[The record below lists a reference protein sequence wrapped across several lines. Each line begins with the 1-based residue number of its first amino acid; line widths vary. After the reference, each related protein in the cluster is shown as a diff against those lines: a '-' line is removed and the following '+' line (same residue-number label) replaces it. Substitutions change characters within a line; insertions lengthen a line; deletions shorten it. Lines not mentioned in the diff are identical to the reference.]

1 MTIKRSK
8 HAPYDERKRQRVLV
22 TGSAGFIGGHLCK
35 ALAVDND
42 VVLYD
47 IKTNMF
53 DDIRRTKDI
62 EAVIDTCDFVIHLA
76 ANADVRRSIAFPDE
90 YWENNVEPTTVIQN
104 RCHDNNTP
112 LLYASSSCVHQWHKS
127 PYGISKKV
135 NEQTARDFQVGL
147 RFTTVYGD
155 GARDSMF
162 MTKLKNNKLEY
173 ATNHIRDFVH
183 VNDVVKAIMLLKDSL
198 NQTMDLRMPA
208 LIPDTVDLKMPE
220 RPSTIPT
227 EYDIGTGKGLIVS
240 DLAKMINPNIEI
252 REGHECEADNNTADI
267 SLMQKMG
274 WYPKEPDAAEFI
286 NELRKNR

>member
-1 MTIKRSK
+1 MKIKRSIY
-8 HAPYDERKRQRVLV
+8 APYEEQKRQRVLV

-42 VVLYD
+42 VVPYD
-47 IKTNMF
+47 IVTNMF
-53 DDIRRTKDI
+53 DDIRRTEDI
-62 EAVIDTCDFVIHLA
+62 EEIIDTCDFVIHLA

-104 RCHDNNTP
+104 RCHANKTP
-112 LLYASSSCVHQWHKS
+112 LLYASSSCIHQWHKS

-183 VNDVVKAIMLLKDSL
+183 VNDVVKAIMILKDEL
-198 NQTMDLRMPA
+198 NHSMDIGRSMRLA
-208 LIPDTVDLKMPE
+208 
-220 RPSTIPT
+220 
-227 EYDIGTGKGLIVS
+227 YDIGTGKGLVVS

-252 REGHECEADNNTADI
+252 REGHECEADNNTANI
-267 SLMQKMG
+267 SLMQKMS
-274 WYPKEPDAAEFI
+274 WDPKEPDAAEFI
-286 NELRKNR
+286 NELRKK

>member
-1 MTIKRSK
+1 MKIKKSRQ
-8 HAPYDERKRQRVLV
+8 EQKRQRVLV

-42 VVLYD
+42 VVPYD

-53 DDIRRTKDI
+53 DDIRRKEDI

-104 RCHDNNTP
+104 RCHANKTP
-112 LLYASSSCVHQWHKS
+112 LMYASSSCIHQWHKS

-162 MTKLKNNKLEY
+162 MTKLKYNKLEY

-183 VNDVVKAIMLLKDSL
+183 VNDVVKAIMLLKDRL
-198 NQTMDLRMPA
+198 NKTMDINMPVEA
-208 LIPDTVDLKMPE
+208 SCM
-220 RPSTIPT
+220 PT
-227 EYDIGTGKGLIVS
+227 EYDIGTGKGLVVS

-267 SLMQKMG
+267 SLMQRMG
-274 WYPKEPDAAEFI
+274 WDPKEPDAAQFI
-286 NELRKNR
+286 KTVYNT